1 MASEKIKV
9 VYFTR
14 KPRDLGNFSIET
26 YFAQI
31 RENLSSEFIYEWVDM
46 PYYSNGFFK
55 RLANAIFC
63 YFRQGDIN
71 HITGDIHYVAAFLQK
86 GKTILTIHDC
96 GLLHETHGIKH
107 TIFKWFWFVIP
118 VHGAACVTAVSTA
131 TKNDIVRYTKCS
143 QDKIR
148 VIHTCI
154 PSHFIRQPASFN
166 ESNPRILQIGTASN
180 KNLRRLIPA
189 LKGISCTLVIIGKVS
204 EEIKILIRENDLSVE
219 LIERRLD
226 DQEMIEQYNQC
237 DILAM
242 VSTLEGFGMP
252 IIEANTV
259 GRVVIAGNNS
269 SMPEIAGD
277 AALLVDAS
285 DIYDIR
291 KGIMTLIQNQ
301 ELRDAL
307 IENGYRNATR
317 FSVHTLAKQYATLYC
332 NLKGG

>member
-1 MASEKIKV
+1 MKV

-14 KPRDLGNFSIET
+14 KPRDLGNFSIES
-26 YFAQI
+26 YFTQI
-31 RENLSSEFIYEWVDM
+31 REKLPPEFIYEWVEM
-46 PYYSNGFFK
+46 PFYSNGLFK

-96 GLLHETHGIKH
+96 GLLHETQGLNH
-107 TIFKWFWFVIP
+107 TIFKYFWFTIP
-118 VHGAACVTAVSTA
+118 VSRVACVTAVSSA
-131 TKNDIVRYTKCS
+131 TKRDIVSYTRCNP
-143 QDKIR
+143 DKIQ

-154 PSHFIRQPASFN
+154 PSHFMRQPASFN
-166 ESNPRILQIGTASN
+166 ESNPRILQIGTAPN
-180 KNLRRLIPA
+180 KNIGRLIPA

-204 EEIKILIRENDLSVE
+204 DEMKILIRENDISVE

-226 DQEMIEQYNQC
+226 DREMIEQYNQC

-269 SMPEIAGD
+269 SMPEIAAD

-285 DIYDIR
+285 DIDDIR
-291 KGIMTLIQNQ
+291 KGVLSLIQNQ
-301 ELRDAL
+301 EMREHL
-307 IENGYRNATR
+307 IENGYKNAQR
-317 FSVHTLAKQYATLYC
+317 FSPDNLATEYALLYC
-332 NLKGG
+332 KIKKVLR

>member
-1 MASEKIKV
+1 MASEKIKI

-14 KPRDLGNFSIET
+14 KPRHLGNFSIES
-26 YFAQI
+26 YFANI
-31 RENLSSEFIYEWVDM
+31 KENLPPEFISEWVEM

-55 RLANAIFC
+55 RLANAVYC

-71 HITGDIHYVAAFLQK
+71 HITGDIHYVATFLHK
-86 GKTILTIHDC
+86 SKTILTVHDC
-96 GLLHETHGIKH
+96 GLLHETQGLKH
-107 TIFKWFWFVIP
+107 AIFKYFWFTMP
-118 VHGAACVTAVSTA
+118 VSRVACVTAVSTA
-131 TKNDIVRYTKCS
+131 TKNDIVRYTQCS
-143 QDKIR
+143 PDKIL

-154 PSHFIRQPASFN
+154 PSYFIREPASFN
-166 ESNPRILQIGTASN
+166 ESNPRIFQIGTAAN
-180 KNLRRLIPA
+180 KNIRRLIPA

-204 EEIKILIRENDLSVE
+204 EEMKILIRENELSVE
-219 LIERRLD
+219 LIEHRLED
-226 DQEMIEQYNQC
+226 REMLEQYNQC

-277 AALLVDAS
+277 AALLVDATNVN
-285 DIYDIR
+285 DIR
-291 KGIMTLIQNQ
+291 NGIITLIQNQ
-301 ELRDAL
+301 QLRERL

-317 FSVHTLAKQYATLYC
+317 FSARVLSLKYAKLYHGMV
-332 NLKGG
+332 KP